1 MMQPSN
7 PTHAP
12 GHTQDW
18 SLLRRYVE
26 QNSQEAFAALVAR
39 HLNLAHATCLREM
52 GNRAQA
58 EDVTQTVF
66 LILARKAPTLR
77 AGTHLGGWLFQTA
90 RFVARNARRQ
100 KMRRE
105 QYEQKA
111 AQSMAA
117 DQSTQSDALWDRLE
131 PFLNDAVARLPA
143 GDREAI
149 LLRYWDDQ
157 SLAETGAA
165 LGVSEDAA
173 RKRVTRALERLR
185 RLLGKQDGAVSDAAL
200 ASLLPAH
207 AVGVA
212 PAALAP
218 AIAKLTSGALAG
230 YVNTSL
236 ASASVYQISEGALRA
251 MKAAQLKAAAV
262 VVAVVLAG
270 TATYTVVRGDAAN
283 TARQAADLDKSV
295 STEGLTLSQGN
306 PPDGYLNSV
315 LVGKVRYEDG
325 RPAADVHV
333 AAQIQ
338 NVAVMKLFDALRQ
351 QTGATN
357 GSPMQVPKKEQE
369 ESWNSA
375 VSKPDGTY
383 TLPVGAGIPYNVMVM
398 DNTGLWVA
406 AAAEGVSSPQHTTT
420 HVPDLVLTKGAIVE
434 GVVTNNLGLPVL
446 GAGVASYG
454 PHRPDSSAAVTF
466 TNTDQA
472 GHYRLRVAPG
482 RNRIYTVGVPSKSNS
497 VYVSQNVTVAVGE
510 VSTVNLK
517 ITIEPE
523 TSDKAATM
531 TVSPDEVKAFTR
543 KFASMVD
550 AGQPIVNSLNSLAQ
564 QQPNPHFRHAIEQ
577 MNQELQ
583 AGQTTLSGAMGKYP
597 EIFSRDYVQA
607 IRDGE
612 NHGNLDVKL
621 RQLGSD

>member
-1 MMQPSN
+1 MQPSN
-7 PTHAP
+7 PTHTP

-39 HLNLAHATCLREM
+39 HLNLVHATCLREM

-212 PAALAP
+212 PATLAP

-283 TARQAADLDKSV
+283 TARQAADLDKPV

-306 PPDGYLNSV
+306 PPDGYLNSA

-325 RPAADVHV
+325 RPAAGVQV
-333 AAQIQ
+333 FVQIQ
-338 NVAVMKLFDALRQ
+338 NAAMMKLLDEVMPPAG
-351 QTGATN
+351 TASG
-357 GSPMQVPKKEQE
+357 GPMPVPKKEREQ
-369 ESWNSA
+369 SGNYA
-375 VSKPDGTY
+375 VSRQDGTY
-383 TLPVGAGIPYNVMVM
+383 TLPVGADIPYNVMVI
-398 DNTGLWVA
+398 DNTGLWVTP
-406 AAAEGVSSPQHTTT
+406 AAEGVSGRQHTTT

-434 GVVTNNLGLPVL
+434 GVVTNSLGLPIP
-446 GAGVASYG
+446 GAAVASYG
-454 PHRPDSSAAVTF
+454 PHRPDSSAAVIGTE
-466 TNTDQA
+466 TDQA

-482 RNRIYTVGVPSKSNS
+482 RNRIYTVGVPSKFNS
-497 VYVSQNVTVAVGE
+497 QYVSQNVTVAAGE

-517 ITIEPE
+517 ITEEPK
-523 TSDKAATM
+523 TSGKEAMM

-543 KFASMVD
+543 NLASRVD
-550 AGQPIVNSLNSLAQ
+550 AGQSLVSTFTALAE
-564 QQPNPHFRHAIEQ
+564 QQPNPHFRQVIEQ
-577 MNQELQ
+577 INHEI
-583 AGQTTLSGAMGKYP
+583 QTGHTLSGAMGKYP
-597 EIFSRDYVQA
+597 EIFSKDYVQA
-607 IRDGE
+607 VRDGE
-612 NHGNLDVKL
+612 VHGNLEVKL
-621 RQLGSD
+621 HQLSSD